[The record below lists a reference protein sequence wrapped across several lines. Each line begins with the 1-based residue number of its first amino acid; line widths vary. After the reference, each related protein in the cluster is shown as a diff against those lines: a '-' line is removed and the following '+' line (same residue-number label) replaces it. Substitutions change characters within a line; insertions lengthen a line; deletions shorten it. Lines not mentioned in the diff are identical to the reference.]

1 MSSETT
7 TTSRRAELEEERDFL
22 LRSLDDLDREH
33 DAGDLSDDDHRALK
47 DDYTAR
53 AAAVLRKL
61 QALDSSAPDAAGRK
75 AAKRS
80 ATTAA
85 SARSGA
91 SQKEK
96 GRSLR
101 SRWPLVVSIVG
112 TLALAGGAGYLVTQS
127 AGERLPGQESSG
139 GPERGPRALLQQ
151 AIDMDNEGK
160 LVEAA
165 KLYDAVLAEDPE
177 NVLALTRRGWVL
189 GRSGRQAANV
199 ELLEAGLGY
208 LDRATKIDPSF
219 PDAHAFKGL
228 VLGALKRPAEAVC
241 EFRAWLA
248 IAPITEPQRPA
259 IEGVHDEALKQAGG
273 TVDSCP
279 KAPVPVPVDEGR
291 SAPAPAGQPADH
303 DPAAKP

>member
-1 MSSETT
+1 MTDAAT

-33 DAGDLSDDDHRALK
+33 EAGDLADDDLQTLK
-47 DDYTAR
+47 ADYTAR

-61 QALDSSAPDAAGRK
+61 QSLDGAAGAAGDAEGKVAARPAATRRTG
-75 AAKRS
+75 AAKRPS
-80 ATTAA
+80 
-85 SARSGA
+85 R
-91 SQKEK
+91 
-96 GRSLR
+96 RP
-101 SRWPLVVSIVG
+101 RWPLLLSIAATV
-112 TLALAGGAGYLVTQS
+112 ALAGGAGYLVTQS

-151 AIDMDNEGK
+151 AIDMDNGGQ

-165 KLYDAVLAEDPE
+165 RLYDAVLAEDPE

-189 GRSGRQAANV
+189 GRSGRQAGNV
-199 ELLEAGLGY
+199 ELLQAGLGY
-208 LDRATKIDPSF
+208 LDRATTIDPSF

-248 IAPITEPQRPA
+248 IAPIADPQRGA

-273 TVDSCP
+273 TVDGCP
-279 KAPVPVPVDEGR
+279 KPPVPVPVDGVPA
-291 SAPAPAGQPADH
+291 APGPPGDPAH
-303 DPAAKP
+303 DPAAQP